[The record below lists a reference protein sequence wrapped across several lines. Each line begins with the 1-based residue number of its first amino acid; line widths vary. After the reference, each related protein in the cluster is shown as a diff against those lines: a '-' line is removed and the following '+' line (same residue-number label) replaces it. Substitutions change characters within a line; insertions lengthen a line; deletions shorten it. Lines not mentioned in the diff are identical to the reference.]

1 MTTTS
6 QVSLGPTYEAT
17 LWDLR
22 KRVAAGRKANE
33 PLVFVTIAA
42 PIISDVIEVAI
53 ESGSLYLVGVRGGD
67 GTWREFAPNTGQLS
81 PEPPSEPRPRLPNSR
96 WIMVGDLKALSS
108 YRALRLGWYISGR
121 PGAVGQIVYAES
133 PTRLLRFF
141 QDWDGQLTRYDSR
154 LSLCVLIFIICE
166 ALRFRSI
173 ENICARWIHPIG
185 ADPVLTITKT
195 MLDTVQNWH
204 DRATKGDAD
213 IWTWPPELPDLI
225 VS

>member
-1 MTTTS
+1 MSTTV
-6 QVSLGPTYEAT
+6 QVSLGPTYEPT

-22 KRVAAGRKANE
+22 KRVAAGRKAHE
-33 PLVFVTIAA
+33 TLVFVTITA

-53 ESGSLYLVGVRGGD
+53 ESGSLYLVGVRAGD
-67 GTWREFAPNTGQLS
+67 ETWLEFAPNTGQLS
-81 PEPPSEPRPRLPNSR
+81 PGTESDLRPRLPNSR
-96 WIMVGDLKALSS
+96 WIMVGGLRALSS
-108 YRALRLGWYISGR
+108 YRALRLGWYINEQ
-121 PGAVGQIVYAES
+121 PGAVGRIVYADS
-133 PTRLLRFF
+133 PIELLRFF
-141 QDWDGQLTRYDSR
+141 RHWDGQLTRYDSR

-185 ADPVLTITKT
+185 TDPVLPITKA